1 MHHFP
6 TIVSKSAKALSLV
19 GLALLSCCRG
29 GPDQTNGTGVATL
42 PRTMMGALHSMA
54 ENSLALPPA
63 GNLDLYFAHLMR
75 ENHRAAVA
83 MSALEL
89 NQGQDPSLREVAE
102 GMNHAHQ
109 RLILGLDSA
118 IRRLQAQPP
127 GGAEQTPSN
136 EPFSHL
142 LSAATEGISP
152 AAHRTITQAEG
163 GANSSNLGMREY
175 HEDAGTGSIDRDFAA
190 LLVPHHQNSIQL
202 ARAELEY
209 GRDKALVQAASQ
221 VILDQQRE
229 INQAQA
235 WLTQHPE
242 QPK

>member
-1 MHHFP
+1 MLAG
-6 TIVSKSAKALSLV
+6 TLLV
-19 GLALLSCCRG
+19 GSCSQS
-29 GPDQTNGTGVATL
+29 PDQTNGTGITTL
-42 PRTMMGALHSMA
+42 PRTMMGALNSMA
-54 ENSLALPPA
+54 ENSLALPPTR
-63 GNLDLYFAHLMR
+63 NLDVYFARLMR

-89 NQGQDPSLREVAE
+89 NQGQDPSLRQVAE

-109 RLILGLDSA
+109 QLILGLDSA
-118 IRRLQAQPP
+118 IQRLQARPP
-127 GGAEQTPSN
+127 SGAEHARSN
-136 EPFSHL
+136 EQFSRL
-142 LSAATEGISP
+142 LSAATEGFSP

-163 GANSSNLGMREY
+163 GGSSSNLGMREY

-202 ARAELEY
+202 ARAELKY
-209 GRDKALVQAASQ
+209 GQDKSLVQAASQ

-235 WLTQHPE
+235 WLAQHPK